1 MTQSSASTPKLLAP
15 AVRRLA
21 LLWLVVA
28 MLFQG
33 LVTQTHVHVSADPTS
48 VVIASTRAMGPTVDA
63 QKDGPV
69 VPVCLLC
76 EEQAL
81 FGAYLLGEPPA
92 IVAPIAAIFHY
103 VTASLPSL
111 AFGAASHAWRSRAP
125 PIFTL

>member
-1 MTQSSASTPKLLAP
+1 VTQSPASTPKLLAP
-15 AVRRLA
+15 AARRLA

-33 LVTQTHVHVSADPTS
+33 LVTQTHVHLSADPAN
-48 VVIASTRAMGPTVDA
+48 VVISSTRAVGPAVDA

-81 FGAYLLGEPPA
+81 FGAYLLGAPPA
-92 IVAPIAAIFHY
+92 IVAPIADVFHY
-103 VTASLPSL
+103 TTRSLPSL
-111 AFGAASHAWRSRAP
+111 AFAAASHAWRSRAP